1 MRNLRRE
8 EITAMVA
15 CPTCKAKAG
24 DKCTKKGQPKKANHH
39 TRLVAAQKKAGL
51 GKKSKQGKPQTSTK
65 KVSKPAK
72 AGFYSSWDWKKAR
85 YEAIKKFEQ
94 RCMCCGWQP
103 GDTERG
109 YLVVDHI
116 KPRRKYP
123 ELELDLNNL
132 QVLCNDCNMGKSN
145 DSEDDW
151 RSMDEQ
157 FKATVT

>member
-1 MRNLRRE
+1 MTNLRRQ
-8 EITAMVA
+8 EITDLVD

-24 DKCTKKGQPKKANHH
+24 SKCTKKGLPKKANHH
-39 TRLVAAQKKAGL
+39 TRLLAAQKKAGL
-51 GKKSKQGKPQTSTK
+51 GKKAKKGKPQQPKKRENKTSK
-65 KVSKPAK
+65 S
-72 AGFYSSWDWKKAR
+72 GFYSSWEWKKAR

-109 YLVVDHI
+109 HLVVDHI
-116 KPRRKYP
+116 KPRSKYP
-123 ELELDLNNL
+123 KLALDLTNL

-157 FKATVT
+157 FKATIE